1 LFGNSSSVTLIA
13 SYPPTRSIP
22 TKLIGTRAY
31 APNREKFEES
41 GRWYNSPVPML
52 AQASSGKERA
62 VTDRRTGSGGT
73 EDNVRDELDE
83 AAGRGK
89 RERDA
94 RKEAVEEEGQAGSG
108 GVKDNVRDEWDESQE
123 RR

>member
-1 LFGNSSSVTLIA
+1 
-13 SYPPTRSIP
+13 
-22 TKLIGTRAY
+22 
-31 APNREKFEES
+31 
-41 GRWYNSPVPML
+41 ML
-52 AQASSGKERA
+52 AQASSGKERPM
-62 VTDRRTGSGGT
+62 TDRDRRTGSGGT

-89 RERDA
+89 REEDA
-94 RKEAVEEEGQAGSG
+94 RKEAVEEEGRAGSG

>member
-1 LFGNSSSVTLIA
+1 
-13 SYPPTRSIP
+13 
-22 TKLIGTRAY
+22 
-31 APNREKFEES
+31 
-41 GRWYNSPVPML
+41 M
-52 AQASSGKERA
+52 
-62 VTDRRTGSGGT
+62 TDRDHRTGSGGT

-89 RERDA
+89 RERDT
-94 RKEAVEEEGQAGSG
+94 RKDAVEEEGQAGSG